1 MKTKN
6 VLEFVVAAM
15 LAVVLLSLVL
25 GHVLGYPVLLAY
37 VESGSMEPTLNTGD
51 GFIAVPTTLTGAVEP
66 GDVVVFQAEALH
78 GGEITTHRIVEER
91 PNGYVTQGDANP
103 FPDQSL
109 GEPLVTDGQIK
120 ATALTVDGTVV
131 RIPHLG
137 TVTGAVGST
146 IDRLERAVAQ
156 LLGVPRLGQQ
166 QLAYILFGSGL
177 VAFAVTV
184 FGSETVGR
192 ERSRDRARSR
202 SDILN
207 TRYILVGSILVLC
220 TGATLGMVAPAGT
233 ETFGIVSS
241 EGNSSNPTIIP
252 VGGTDSYESQLYNG
266 GFVPTVSYF
275 EPRSDGI
282 EIEPERIGL
291 GARESANATVTL
303 HAPDETGYYLRS
315 MTEYRYFAILP
326 PSMLDSLYR
335 IHPWTPYLLI
345 NGLFATALLVVWV
358 GFQGPDKVRIRRR
371 KRNRRTARHKNT

>member
-6 VLEFVVAAM
+6 ILEFVVAAM
-15 LAVVLLSLVL
+15 LAVVLLSLVM

-51 GFIAVPTTLTGAVEP
+51 GFIAVPTALTGSVEP

-78 GGEITTHRIVEER
+78 GGEITTHRVIEER

-120 ATALTVDGTVV
+120 ATALAVDGTVV

-137 TVTGAVGST
+137 TMTGTVGSAV
-146 IDRLERAVAQ
+146 DRIEGFVAQ

-166 QLAYILFGSGL
+166 QLAYILFGLGL
-177 VAFAVTV
+177 VTFALMM
-184 FGSETVGR
+184 FSGEAIER
-192 ERSRDRARSR
+192 ERSRDRSR
-202 SDILN
+202 FRPDILN

-220 TGATLGMVAPAGT
+220 AGATLGMVAPAGT
-233 ETFGIVSS
+233 QTFGIVSS
-241 EGNSSNPTIIP
+241 QSDSSNPTIIP
-252 VGGTDSYESQLYNG
+252 VGGSDSHESQLSNG

-282 EIEPERIGL
+282 EIEPDRLRL
-291 GARESANATVTL
+291 GARESANTTVTL

-315 MTEYRYFAILP
+315 MTEYRYFDILP
-326 PSMLDSLYR
+326 PSLLESLYR
-335 IHPWTPYLLI
+335 VHPWTPYFLI
-345 NGLFATALLVVWV
+345 NGLFATTLLVVWV
-358 GFQGPDKVRIRRR
+358 GFEAPTKVRLRRR
-371 KRNRRTARHKNT
+371 NRNRRTARHE